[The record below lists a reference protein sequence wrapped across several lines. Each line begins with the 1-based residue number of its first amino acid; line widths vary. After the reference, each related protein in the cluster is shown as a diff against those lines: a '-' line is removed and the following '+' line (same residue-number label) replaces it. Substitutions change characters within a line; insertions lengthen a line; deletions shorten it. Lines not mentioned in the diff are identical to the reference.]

1 MGVATTVRD
10 ATNIERANEN
20 ETRREMI
27 AYWSKDEDSG
37 DYSIIAVIPEKEA
50 SRIQGLKDA
59 ILMTGYPKRNHSNQN
74 S

>member
-27 AYWSKDEDSG
+27 ASWYITMPG
-37 DYSIIAVIPEKEA
+37 IPSSEKEQLEKSLRYNLWA
-50 SRIQGLKDA
+50 
-59 ILMTGYPKRNHSNQN
+59 
-74 S
+74 

>member
-27 AYWSKDEDSG
+27 AS
-37 DYSIIAVIPEKEA
+37 
-50 SRIQGLKDA
+50 
-59 ILMTGYPKRNHSNQN
+59 
-74 S
+74 